1 MKNITLL
8 FILAVTLTQ
17 AQQFTR
23 KDSLKGGLAVERKC
37 FDVKKYSL
45 DIALDLEQKSIRGSN
60 TIDFAV
66 VTTCKRIQL
75 DLFANMVVDSIVFNK
90 QKLKYTREYDAVF
103 IDFNSNLTPGISE
116 YSLQFYYHGQPKIA
130 ANAPWDGGF
139 VYRKDSNGKPFIGV
153 AVQGEGASLWF
164 PCKDSQSDEPNQG
177 ASIKITVPNTLIA
190 VSNGRYIT
198 KIPVNDSTIRWEWEV
213 KNPINAYDITLYVG
227 DFIHFGENY
236 KGLDLD
242 YYVLRENEAKAKT
255 QFAEVKPMLDC
266 FQEKFGPYPFA
277 SDGYKLVEA
286 PYLGMEHQSAV
297 AYGNGFQNGYLGSD
311 LSGTGKG
318 LLFDFI
324 LVHESGHEWFGNSIT
339 SKDVADMWIH
349 EGFTCYSESV
359 YLECQYD
366 KETALTYLNG
376 LKKNVDNDK
385 PIIGNY
391 GVKNEGSGDMYYK
404 GALLLNTIRSFIN
417 NDERWWQLIK
427 EFSTSYT
434 HQIIDTQTVIQFFSE
449 QAGLELAPVFNQY
462 LVHKELPILE
472 WKFVANKL
480 YFRWNCAEQGF
491 NLPAT
496 FVSKGKEIRVTP
508 TKNWKSISGKGKI
521 KKDIVVKNTD
531 FYILSKG
538 L

>member
-60 TIDFAV
+60 TIRFT
-66 VTTCKRIQL
+66 VTEKSKRIQL
-75 DLFANMVVDSIVFNK
+75 DLFANMVIDSIVYNK
-90 QKLKYTREYDAVF
+90 QKLTYTREYDAVF
-103 IDFNSNLTPGISE
+103 VDFTTDLTPGISE
-116 YSLQFYYHGQPKIA
+116 YTLQFYYHGQPKIA
-130 ANAPWDGGF
+130 AKAPWDGGF

-339 SKDVADMWIH
+339 AKDVADMWIH

-359 YLECQYD
+359 YLECTQN

-376 LKKNVDNDK
+376 LKKNVRNDR
-385 PIIGNY
+385 PILGTY

-404 GALLLNTIRSFIN
+404 GALLLHSIRSFIN
-417 NDERWWQLIK
+417 NDERWWKILK
-427 EFSTSYT
+427 NYSTTFT

-508 TKNWKSISGKGKI
+508 TKNWKSISGKGKL

-531 FYILSKG
+531 FYFLSKG

>member
-1 MKNITLL
+1 MKKLALL
-8 FILAVTLTQ
+8 IILVFTTAH
-17 AQQFTR
+17 AQQFSR
-23 KDSLKGGLAVERKC
+23 KDSLKGGLAAERKC

-90 QKLKYTREYDAVF
+90 QKLTYTREFDAVF
-103 IDFNSNLTPGISE
+103 VDFTTDLTPEISE
-116 YSLQFYYHGQPKIA
+116 YRLQFYYHGQPKIA

-198 KIPVNDSTIRWEWEV
+198 KVPVNDSTIRWEWEV

-359 YLECQYD
+359 FLECEYG
-366 KETALTYLNG
+366 KEAAMIYLNG
-376 LKKNVDNDK
+376 LKKNVRNDRA
-385 PIIGNY
+385 IIGQY
-391 GVKNEGSGDMYYK
+391 GVHHEGSGDMYYK
-404 GALLLNTIRSFIN
+404 GALLLHSIRSFIN
-417 NDERWWQLIK
+417 NDERWWKILK
-427 EFSTSYT
+427 NYSTTFT

-496 FVSKGKEIRVTP
+496 FVCKGKEIRVNP
-508 TKNWKSISGKGKI
+508 TKNWKSISGKGKL

-531 FYILSKG
+531 FYFLSKG

>member
-45 DIALDLEQKSIRGSN
+45 DIALDLEQKSICGSN
-60 TIDFAV
+60 TIRFAV
-66 VTTCKRIQL
+66 TEKSKRIQL
-75 DLFANMVVDSIVFNK
+75 DLFANMVVDSIVYNK
-90 QKLKYTREYDAVF
+90 QKLTYTREYDAVF
-103 IDFNSNLTPGISE
+103 VDFTTDLTPGISE

-139 VYRKDSNGKPFIGV
+139 VYSKDSNGKPFVGV

-164 PCKDSQSDEPNQG
+164 PCKDSQSDEPDQG
-177 ASIKITVPNTLIA
+177 ATMSFTVPTKLMA
-190 VSNGRYIT
+190 VSNGRFIG
-198 KIPVNDSTIRWEWEV
+198 KFPVNASSVRWEWEV
-213 KNPINAYDITLYVG
+213 KNPINAYDVTLYVG
-227 DFIHFGENY
+227 DYVHFGENY

-242 YYVLRENEAKAKT
+242 YYVLRENEAKAKI

-277 SDGYKLVEA
+277 TDGFKLVEA

-297 AYGNGFQNGYLGSD
+297 AYGNQFKKGYLGTD

-339 SKDVADMWIH
+339 AKDVADMWIH

-359 YLECQYD
+359 YLECTQN

-376 LKKNVDNDK
+376 LKKNVRNDR
-385 PIIGNY
+385 PILGTY

-404 GALLLNTIRSFIN
+404 GSLLLNTIRSYVN

-434 HQIIDTQTVIQFFSE
+434 HQIIDTQTVIDFFSK
-449 QAGLELAPVFNQY
+449 QSGLALAPIFDQY
-462 LVHKELPILE
+462 LRHKELPILE
-472 WKFVANKL
+472 WKLANQKL
-480 YFRWNCAEQGF
+480 SYRWNCTEKEF

-496 FVSKGKEIRVTP
+496 LVIKGKPKRVYP
-508 TKNWKSISGKGKI
+508 TKNWKSIAIKKVG

>member
-1 MKNITLL
+1 MKKLALL
-8 FILAVTLTQ
+8 IVLFYTGSQ
-17 AQQFTR
+17 AQKFTR

-60 TIDFAV
+60 TIRFAV
-66 VTTCKRIQL
+66 IEKSKQIQL
-75 DLFANMVVDSIVFNK
+75 DLFANMVVDSIVYNK
-90 QKLKYTREYDAVF
+90 QKLTYTRENDAVF
-103 IDFNSNLTPGISE
+103 VDFTTDLTPGISE

-139 VYRKDSNGKPFIGV
+139 VYSKDSNGKPFVGV

-164 PCKDSQSDEPNQG
+164 PCKDSQSDEPDQG
-177 ASIKITVPNTLIA
+177 ATMSFTVPTKLMA
-190 VSNGRYIT
+190 VSNGRFIG
-198 KIPVNDSTIRWEWEV
+198 KFPVNASSIRWEWEV
-213 KNPINAYDITLYVG
+213 TNTINAYDITLYVG
-227 DFIHFGENY
+227 DYIHFGENY
-236 KGLDLD
+236 NGLDLD
-242 YYVLRENEAKAKT
+242 YYVLRENEAKAKF
-255 QFAEVKPMLDC
+255 QFAEVKPMMDC
-266 FQEKFGPYPFA
+266 FQGKFGPYPFA
-277 SDGYKLVEA
+277 TDGFKLVEA

-297 AYGNGFQNGYLGSD
+297 AYGNQFKKGYLGTD

-339 SKDVADMWIH
+339 AKDVADMWIH

-359 YLECQYD
+359 YLECTQN

-376 LKKNVDNDK
+376 LKKNVRNDR
-385 PIIGNY
+385 PILGTY

-417 NDERWWQLIK
+417 NDERWWKILK
-427 EFSTSYT
+427 NFSTTFS
-434 HQIIDTQTVIQFFSE
+434 HQIIDNQTVIQFFSE
-449 QAGLELAPVFNQY
+449 QTGLVLAPVFNQY
-462 LVHKELPILE
+462 LAHKELPVLE
-472 WKFVANKL
+472 WKLANKQL
-480 YFRWNCAEQGF
+480 SFRWNCAEKGF

-496 FVSKGKEIRVTP
+496 FIIKGKEIRVNP
-508 TKNWKSISGKGKI
+508 TKNWKSISGKGKL
-521 KKDIVVKNTD
+521 KKDVTVKTTD

>member
-60 TIDFAV
+60 TIRFT
-66 VTTCKRIQL
+66 VTEKSKRIQL
-75 DLFANMVVDSIVFNK
+75 DLFANMVIDSIVYNK
-90 QKLKYTREYDAVF
+90 QKLTYTREYDAVF
-103 IDFNSNLTPGISE
+103 VDFTTDLTPRISE

-139 VYRKDSNGKPFIGV
+139 VYRKDSNGKPFMGV

-177 ASIKITVPNTLIA
+177 ASIKITVPNTLTAI
-190 VSNGRYIT
+190 SNGRYIT
-198 KIPVNDSTIRWEWEV
+198 KVPVNDSNIRWEWEV

-266 FQEKFGPYPFA
+266 FQEKFGPDPFA

-359 YLECQYD
+359 FLECEYG
-366 KETALTYLNG
+366 KEAAMIYLNG
-376 LKKNVDNDK
+376 LKKNVRNDRA
-385 PIIGNY
+385 IIGQY
-391 GVKNEGSGDMYYK
+391 GVHHEGSGDMYYK
-404 GALLLNTIRSFIN
+404 GALLLHSIRSFIN
-417 NDERWWQLIK
+417 NDERWWKILK
-427 EFSTSYT
+427 NYSTTFT

-508 TKNWKSISGKGKI
+508 TKNWKSISGKGKL

-531 FYILSKG
+531 FYFLSKG

>member
-45 DIALDLEQKSIRGSN
+45 DIALDLEQKSICGSN
-60 TIDFAV
+60 TIRFAV
-66 VTTCKRIQL
+66 TEKSKRIQL
-75 DLFANMVVDSIVFNK
+75 DLFANMVVDSIVYNK
-90 QKLKYTREYDAVF
+90 QKLTYTREYDAVF
-103 IDFNSNLTPGISE
+103 VDFTTDLTPGISE

-139 VYRKDSNGKPFIGV
+139 VFKTDGNGNPFIGV

-164 PCKDSQSDEPNQG
+164 PCKDSQSDEPDQG
-177 ASIKITVPNTLIA
+177 ATMSFTVPTKLMA
-190 VSNGRYIT
+190 VSNGRFIG
-198 KIPVNDSTIRWEWEV
+198 KFLVNASSVRWEWEV
-213 KNPINAYDITLYVG
+213 KNPINAYDVTLYVG
-227 DFIHFGENY
+227 DYVHFGENY

-242 YYVLRENEAKAKT
+242 YYVLRENEAKAKI

-277 SDGYKLVEA
+277 TDGFKLVEA

-297 AYGNGFQNGYLGSD
+297 AYGNQFQKGYLGTD

-339 SKDVADMWIH
+339 AKDVADMWIH

-359 YLECQYD
+359 YLECTQN

-376 LKKNVDNDK
+376 LKKNVRNDR
-385 PIIGNY
+385 PILGTY

-417 NDERWWQLIK
+417 NDERWWQIIK
-427 EFSTSYT
+427 NFSTTFS
-434 HQIIDTQTVIQFFSE
+434 HQIIDNQNVIQFFSE
-449 QAGLELAPVFNQY
+449 QTGLELAPVFNQY
-462 LVHKELPILE
+462 LAHKELPVLE
-472 WKFVANKL
+472 WKLANKQL
-480 YFRWNCAEQGF
+480 SFRWNCAEKGF
-491 NLPAT
+491 NVPAT
-496 FVSKGKEIRVTP
+496 FIIKGKEIRVNP
-508 TKNWKSISGKGKI
+508 TKNWKSISGKVKL
-521 KKDIVVKNTD
+521 KKDVAVKTTD

>member
-1 MKNITLL
+1 MKKVVL
-8 FILAVTLTQ
+8 FIILIFNATQ

-23 KDSLKGGLAVERKC
+23 KDSLKGGLAIERKC
-37 FDVKKYSL
+37 FDVKKY
-45 DIALDLEQKSIRGSN
+45 ALDLVFDIEQKQIKGSN
-60 TIDFAV
+60 TINFAIV
-66 VTTCKRIQL
+66 YDSNRIQL
-75 DLFANMVVDSIVFNK
+75 DLFANMVVDSIVYNK
-90 QKLKYTREYDAVF
+90 QKLQYTREFDAVF
-103 IDFNSNLTPGISE
+103 VDFSTDLTPDIPE

-139 VYRKDSNGKPFIGV
+139 VYHKDSNGKPFIGV

-164 PCKDSQSDEPNQG
+164 PCKDSQSDEPDLG
-177 ASIKITVPNTLIA
+177 ASIKITVPKPLMA
-190 VSNGRYIT
+190 VSNGRFIA
-198 KIPVNDSTIRWEWEV
+198 KVPVNASNIRWEWEV

-227 DFIHFGENY
+227 DFVHFGENY

-266 FQEKFGPYPFA
+266 FQQKFGPYPFA
-277 SDGYKLVEA
+277 NDGFKLVEA

-297 AYGNGFQNGYLGSD
+297 AYGNGYQKGYLGTD

-359 YLECQYD
+359 YLECAFD

-376 LKKNVDNDK
+376 LKKNVKNDR
-385 PIIGNY
+385 PIIGAY
-391 GVKNEGSGDMYYK
+391 GLKNEGSGDMYYK
-404 GALLLNTIRSFIN
+404 GALLLNTIRSYIN
-417 NDERWWQLIK
+417 NDERWWQILK
-427 EFSTSYT
+427 NYSTT
-434 HQIIDTQTVIQFFSE
+434 FAHQIIDNKTVIDFFSE
-449 QAGLELAPVFNQY
+449 QSGLALAPIFNQY
-462 LVHKELPILE
+462 LAHQELPVLE
-472 WKFVANKL
+472 WKLVNNQL
-480 YFRWNCAEQGF
+480 SYRWNCAETGF
-491 NLPAT
+491 KLPAT
-496 FVSKGKEIRVTP
+496 LLIKGKEMRVYP
-508 TKNWKSISGKGKI
+508 ENKWKSMPLVGKT
-521 KKDIVVKNTD
+521 KKDILVKNTD

>member
-60 TIDFAV
+60 TIRFT
-66 VTTCKRIQL
+66 VTEKSKRIQL
-75 DLFANMVVDSIVFNK
+75 DLFANMVIDSIVYNK
-90 QKLKYTREYDAVF
+90 QKLTYTREYDAVF
-103 IDFNSNLTPGISE
+103 VDFTTDLTPGISE
-116 YSLQFYYHGQPKIA
+116 YTLQFYYHGQPKIA

-177 ASIKITVPNTLIA
+177 ASIKITVPNTLTAI
-190 VSNGRYIT
+190 SNGRYIT
-198 KIPVNDSTIRWEWEV
+198 KVPVNDSNIRWEWEV

-227 DFIHFGENY
+227 DFIHFGENH

-242 YYVLRENEAKAKT
+242 SYVLRENEAKAKT

-404 GALLLNTIRSFIN
+404 GSLLLNTIRSYVN

-434 HQIIDTQTVIQFFSE
+434 HQIIDTQTVIDFFSK
-449 QAGLELAPVFNQY
+449 QSGLALAPIFDQY
-462 LVHKELPILE
+462 LRHKELPILE
-472 WKFVANKL
+472 WKLANQKL
-480 YFRWNCAEQGF
+480 IYRWNCAEQGF

-496 FVSKGKEIRVTP
+496 FIIKGKEIRVNP

>member
-1 MKNITLL
+1 MKKIALL
-8 FILAVTLTQ
+8 FILTISAAQ

-23 KDSLKGGLAVERKC
+23 KDSLKGGLAIERKC
-37 FDVKKYSL
+37 FDVKKY
-45 DIALDLEQKSIRGSN
+45 ALDLVFDIEQKQIKGSN
-60 TIDFAV
+60 TIDFSV
-66 VTTCKRIQL
+66 LYDSNRIQL

-90 QKLKYTREYDAVF
+90 QKLQYTREFDAVF
-103 IDFNSNLTPGISE
+103 VDFSTDLTPAIPN

-139 VYRKDSNGKPFIGV
+139 VYSTDDNGKPFIGV

-164 PCKDSQSDEPNQG
+164 PCKDSQSDEPDQG
-177 ASIKITVPNTLIA
+177 ATMSFTVPTKLMA
-190 VSNGRYIT
+190 VSNGRFIG
-198 KIPVNDSTIRWEWEV
+198 KIPVNASSIRWDWEV

-227 DFIHFGENY
+227 DYIHFGENY
-236 KGLDLD
+236 NGLDLD
-242 YYVLRENEAKAKT
+242 YYVLRDHEAKAKT

-277 SDGYKLVEA
+277 ADGYKLVEA

-297 AYGNGFQNGYLGSD
+297 AYGNGFQKGYRGTD

-359 YLECQYD
+359 YLECTQN

-376 LKKNVDNDK
+376 LKKNVKNDR
-385 PIIGNY
+385 PIIGQY
-391 GVKNEGSGDMYYK
+391 GVHHEGSGDMYYK
-404 GALLLNTIRSFIN
+404 GALLLNTIRSYVN
-417 NDERWWQLIK
+417 NDERWWQLLK
-427 EFSTSYT
+427 NYSTHFA
-434 HQIIDTQTVIQFFSE
+434 HQIIDTKTVIQYFSE
-449 QAGLELAPVFNQY
+449 QTSLPLTPVFNQY
-462 LVHKELPILE
+462 LLHKELPVLE
-472 WKFVANKL
+472 WKLTNNQL
-480 YFRWNCAEQGF
+480 SFRWNCAEKDF
-491 NLPAT
+491 KLPAT
-496 FVSKGKEIRVTP
+496 LVIKGKEVRVNPEKT
-508 TKNWKSISGKGKI
+508 WKSIPMPGKT
-521 KKDIVVKNTD
+521 KKDIVVKTTD
-531 FYILSKG
+531 FYILSKD